1 MKIRRG
7 GTPDRGRSDPR
18 SRAAGV
24 PLHRRVY
31 LIGSLVAALTLV
43 VAGVGLFELHS
54 EASQSTSLVARN
66 AARGLLNKAQLD
78 IGQSQIQLELAMS
91 GGRTASTLAALPSA
105 LAQEQKGID
114 EWARYEA
121 IARQWGPLPAG
132 STQLQNELRKL
143 QTASGPPSSSQSP
156 GTALSGASLA
166 EMAAIGQQVDV
177 DFSEIRSHDQGWW
190 TTSLSNDEAATTR
203 GLEWLL
209 LVAVLA
215 ILGSVLAN
223 ALLARIAR
231 RRDVELAER
240 DHDLE
245 RAARTNEFEA
255 RLQRALEL
263 SSTEDRVFEVV
274 EQALSETVPELS
286 VEMLLADSSQAH
298 FQRLVS
304 TGSEPTHRCSVE
316 SPIECPAAQRG
327 EVLIFE
333 SSLALDACPY
343 LARQLDPCSAVCVPV
358 SVSGMTVGVV
368 HAAGLHQEPPEA
380 DRRVALELVARR
392 SSDRIGL
399 MRAFSRSEIQASTDP
414 LTGLSNRRSFENEVR
429 QLSSAGTPYA
439 LAFGDLDHFKQIN
452 DVHGHGTGDQALRLF
467 AQVLR
472 EGLRDCDL
480 CARYGGEEFVVALPN
495 CEELQAVQVLERI
508 RERLA
513 LNLIEAGL
521 PSFTVSFGL
530 ARSQTVQRLD
540 GMVSTADAALLQAK
554 SLGRNRVV
562 VAGTTVLADNTNV
575 ADAPV
580 LSVPRA
586 D

>member
-1 MKIRRG
+1 
-7 GTPDRGRSDPR
+7 
-18 SRAAGV
+18 
-24 PLHRRVY
+24 
-31 LIGSLVAALTLV
+31 
-43 VAGVGLFELHS
+43 
-54 EASQSTSLVARN
+54 
-66 AARGLLNKAQLD
+66 
-78 IGQSQIQLELAMS
+78 
-91 GGRTASTLAALPSA
+91 
-105 LAQEQKGID
+105 
-114 EWARYEA
+114 
-121 IARQWGPLPAG
+121 
-132 STQLQNELRKL
+132 
-143 QTASGPPSSSQSP
+143 
-156 GTALSGASLA
+156 
-166 EMAAIGQQVDV
+166 MAAIGQQVDV